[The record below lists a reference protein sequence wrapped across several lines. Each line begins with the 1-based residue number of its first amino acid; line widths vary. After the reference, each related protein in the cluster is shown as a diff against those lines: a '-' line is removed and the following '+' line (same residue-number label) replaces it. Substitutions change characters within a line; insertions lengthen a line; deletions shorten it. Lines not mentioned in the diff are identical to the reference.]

1 MANIS
6 LRAYNREISNLI
18 DRGQTDEAV
27 AHCQYIL
34 QYYPKYIE
42 TYRLLGKAYLEGHRH
57 SEAMD
62 VFQRILTVAPDDF
75 ITQVGMSIIREDEGN
90 LAASIWHMERAF
102 ESQPSNQAIQDEL
115 KHLYGK
121 RDGEE
126 PLKIRLTRG
135 ALCRMYARGNQYRQ
149 AVAEIKSLLT
159 ESPDRVDLE
168 VLLARMYYNLNM
180 KVEATD
186 LCGRL
191 LNKFPHCLEANRIML
206 KILEDSGK
214 KAEGEPYKQ
223 KIINLDPYETMVN
236 DQYQTSEQVPED
248 TIPIEKLEYD
258 PNQKPVQPVPEPS
271 PEVTNETAPDW
282 VMSDLSG
289 GGEELGEKGF
299 TRILDSSA
307 LPSSDQPEA
316 VVPENV
322 QDTISETIETPR
334 VVEPPDMDI
343 PESPSPIVPSL
354 EESPSTQQVEME
366 PQDDELPNW
375 LKDTEKSAEESE
387 VEIPDWLKASGWAA
401 AGSIQEDTP
410 PTSVIHLEPEAEPA
424 DVPIVPAE
432 IPDWVQGLA
441 PAFDESE
448 VEPIKT
454 DAVDD
459 VVSEE
464 TSNKLNDWLSGEQ
477 PQQDATTAGG
487 TASLHLPNEEEEPES
502 GTPDWLK
509 GLEDQG
515 KPSSEQAAVF
525 KSDASTEWQ
534 PETPAPVSTSSH
546 SPQTDKLNM
555 EEIFPSAGGTSI
567 LSPDDVPDWLQDL
580 TAVSEEEK
588 VETPEVPKA
597 INVEAPTQPAP
608 RSHEPGPEIVTTNLP
623 AEEVAPDW
631 LAGIPIETSD
641 KATAVLPE
649 TPEENDGSM
658 PSWLSML
665 DQDASEEPV
674 QSVVAGLSDIP
685 EEIAPIEKAEPEL
698 PESVE
703 AVTDTKEEKP
713 TTSILPPNPEDLA
726 NELPDWLKELDG
738 YPEGTSPIADST
750 QETTDEFPDWLK
762 GFSEN
767 EPSEQAPI
775 TPASLE
781 EPQQEETEVPNW
793 LSDLDLKGS
802 SVESTAVD
810 VPDWLKGLSPEPES
824 PITELAAS
832 DQEVSPDLEIEPES
846 PDLGEVVQAAE
857 MGIIAESLTDVPQ
870 EIEKPKSISTSD
882 LLPFDVE
889 PVAETPLEGVDQME
903 NVPMELQGTMETNEE
918 EQLPVTELQ
927 TESEEPSPEL
937 AVEEQPTAEM
947 TESTEVSGEQ
957 PEMVPFELAAEEA
970 VPDVLAVPTAVEEV
984 TELVAE
990 EPAAIESEEIQ
1001 PVEIIEEQVLE
1012 AEPVLEEVNPVE
1024 ETVEVETIAEEQ
1036 VMPEAGIEVVEEAE
1050 ATIPEPVAVEEP
1062 AVVENLKELDK
1073 VYNQAVKS
1081 IKSGDLESAQEKF
1094 SQLIKKETHLD
1105 KIIEQLSKATET
1117 YPTDFGLWMTLGDA
1131 LGRSGKLQTAL
1142 DAYTRAEEYLQ

>member
-1 MANIS
+1 
-6 LRAYNREISNLI
+6 
-18 DRGQTDEAV
+18 
-27 AHCQYIL
+27 
-34 QYYPKYIE
+34 
-42 TYRLLGKAYLEGHRH
+42 
-57 SEAMD
+57 
-62 VFQRILTVAPDDF
+62 
-75 ITQVGMSIIREDEGN
+75 
-90 LAASIWHMERAF
+90 
-102 ESQPSNQAIQDEL
+102 
-115 KHLYGK
+115 
-121 RDGEE
+121 
-126 PLKIRLTRG
+126 
-135 ALCRMYARGNQYRQ
+135 
-149 AVAEIKSLLT
+149 
-159 ESPDRVDLE
+159 
-168 VLLARMYYNLNM
+168 MYYNLNM
-180 KVEATD
+180 KVEATE

-223 KIINLDPYETMVN
+223 RIINLDPYEKMVN
-236 DQYQTSEQVPED
+236 DQYQSSEQVPED
-248 TIPIEKLEYD
+248 MIPIEKLEYD
-258 PNQKPVQPVPEPS
+258 PNQKPVQPAPETS
-271 PEVTNETAPDW
+271 PEATDETPPDW
-282 VMSDLSG
+282 VLSDLTG

-307 LPSSDQPEA
+307 LPSSDQPED

-322 QDTISETIETPR
+322 QDTISETVVTPR
-334 VVEPPDMDI
+334 AVEPPVMDI
-343 PESPSPIVPSL
+343 PESPSPVVPTF
-354 EESPSTQQVEME
+354 EDSPSTQQIEME

-441 PAFDESE
+441 PTFEEEESE
-448 VEPIKT
+448 PVKA
-454 DAVDD
+454 DAIDD

-477 PQQDATTAGG
+477 PPQDATTAGG

-509 GLEDQG
+509 GLDDQG
-515 KPSSEQAAVF
+515 KPSTEQAAVF

-534 PETPAPVSTSSH
+534 PETPAPASTSSH

-555 EEIFPSAGGTSI
+555 EEIFPASGGTSI

-588 VETPEVPKA
+588 LETPEPPKA
-597 INVEAPTQPAP
+597 INVESPTQPAP
-608 RSHEPGPEIVTTNLP
+608 RIHEPGPEIVTTNLP
-623 AEEVAPDW
+623 ADEVVPDW
-631 LAGIPIETSD
+631 LAGIPAETSG
-641 KATAVLPE
+641 KSTAVLPE

-665 DQDASEEPV
+665 DQDTQEDSG
-674 QSVVAGLSDIP
+674 QTVVTGVP
-685 EEIAPIEKAEPEL
+685 EIPIEIHPAQKEAAEIS
-698 PESVE
+698 ESVE
-703 AVTDTKEEKP
+703 TVSESDEERP

-762 GFSEN
+762 GFAEN
-767 EPSEQAPI
+767 EPTEQAPI
-775 TPASLE
+775 TLTPLE
-781 EPQQEETEVPNW
+781 EPQQEEAEVPNW

-810 VPDWLKGLSPEPES
+810 VPDWLKGLTPEPE
-824 PITELAAS
+824 PVVDELAET
-832 DQEVSPDLEIEPES
+832 DQEVTPELENKPES
-846 PDLGEVVQAAE
+846 ADLGEVVQAAE
-857 MGIIAESLTDVPQ
+857 MGIIAESLTDVPR
-870 EIEKPKSISTSD
+870 ETEKPKPISTSD

-889 PVAETPLEGVDQME
+889 PVAETQSEEVGQVE
-903 NVPMELQGTMETNEE
+903 NIPMELQGTMEGEE
-918 EQLPVTELQ
+918 ILPVAEMQ
-927 TESEEPSPEL
+927 IEGEEPSPEL
-937 AVEEQPTAEM
+937 PVAEQPAVKM
-947 TESTEVSGEQ
+947 TEPSEVSSEQ
-957 PEMVPFELAAEEA
+957 PEMVPMEIVSEEV
-970 VPDVLAVPTAVEEV
+970 VPEVMEAPATVEEV
-984 TELVAE
+984 PELAIE
-990 EPAAIESEEIQ
+990 EPVIPESEEVST
-1001 PVEIIEEQVLE
+1001 PVTVEEPVME
-1012 AEPVLEEVNPVE
+1012 AEPVVEEFKPVE
-1024 ETVEVETIAEEQ
+1024 GVEAVETVAEEQ
-1036 VMPEAGIEVVEEAE
+1036 IFSEPELSVVEEE
-1050 ATIPEPVAVEEP
+1050 AASIPEPVAVEEP

-1073 VYNQAVKS
+1073 IYNQGVKS
-1081 IKSGDLESAQEKF
+1081 IKSGDLEFAQEKF

-1105 KIIEQLSKATET
+1105 KVIEQLSKATET

-1142 DAYTRAEEYLQ
+1142 DAYIKAEEYLQ

>member
-1 MANIS
+1 M
-6 LRAYNREISNLI
+6 
-18 DRGQTDEAV
+18 
-27 AHCQYIL
+27 
-34 QYYPKYIE
+34 
-42 TYRLLGKAYLEGHRH
+42 
-57 SEAMD
+57 
-62 VFQRILTVAPDDF
+62 
-75 ITQVGMSIIREDEGN
+75 
-90 LAASIWHMERAF
+90 
-102 ESQPSNQAIQDEL
+102 
-115 KHLYGK
+115 
-121 RDGEE
+121 
-126 PLKIRLTRG
+126 
-135 ALCRMYARGNQYRQ
+135 
-149 AVAEIKSLLT
+149 
-159 ESPDRVDLE
+159 
-168 VLLARMYYNLNM
+168 
-180 KVEATD
+180 
-186 LCGRL
+186 
-191 LNKFPHCLEANRIML
+191 
-206 KILEDSGK
+206 
-214 KAEGEPYKQ
+214 
-223 KIINLDPYETMVN
+223 
-236 DQYQTSEQVPED
+236 
-248 TIPIEKLEYD
+248 
-258 PNQKPVQPVPEPS
+258 
-271 PEVTNETAPDW
+271 
-282 VMSDLSG
+282 
-289 GGEELGEKGF
+289 
-299 TRILDSSA
+299 
-307 LPSSDQPEA
+307 PSSDQPEN

-322 QDTISETIETPR
+322 QDTSSETLETPR
-334 VVEPPDMDI
+334 AEESSNLDISEPV
-343 PESPSPIVPSL
+343 SPIVLSP
-354 EESPSTQQVEME
+354 EESPSTQQIEME
-366 PQDDELPNW
+366 PQDNELPNW

-410 PTSVIHLEPEAEPA
+410 ATSVIHLEPEAEPA
-424 DVPIVPAE
+424 DVPIVPAD

-448 VEPIKT
+448 VEPVKT

-477 PQQDATTAGG
+477 PPQDATTSGG

-509 GLEDQG
+509 GLEEQG
-515 KPSSEQAAVF
+515 KPSNEQAAVF

-580 TAVSEEEK
+580 SAVSEEEK
-588 VETPEVPKA
+588 VETPEAPKA

-631 LAGIPIETSD
+631 LAGIPVETSD

-665 DQDASEEPV
+665 DQDSSEEPV
-674 QSVVAGLSDIP
+674 QSEVAEVSEIP
-685 EEIAPIEKAEPEL
+685 EEIAPIQNVEAEL

-703 AVTDTKEEKP
+703 AVTNTEEERP
-713 TTSILPPNPEDLA
+713 TTSILPPNPDDLA

-738 YPEGTSPIADST
+738 YPEGTSPIADAA

-767 EPSEQAPI
+767 EPTEQAPI

-781 EPQQEETEVPNW
+781 EPQPEESEVPNW

-802 SVESTAVD
+802 TVESTAVD
-810 VPDWLKGLSPEPES
+810 VPDWLKGLTPEPE
-824 PITELAAS
+824 PVIDELS
-832 DQEVSPDLEIEPES
+832 VTDQEVSPELDNKQEFA
-846 PDLGEVVQAAE
+846 DLGEVAQAAE
-857 MGIIAESLTDVPQ
+857 IGIIAESLTDVPQ
-870 EIEKPKSISTSD
+870 EIEKPKPISTSD

-889 PVAETPLEGVDQME
+889 PVSETPVEEVGQVE
-903 NVPMELQGTMETNEE
+903 NIPMELQGTMEGE
-918 EQLPVTELQ
+918 EQLPVAEMPV
-927 TESEEPSPEL
+927 EVEEPSPEL
-937 AVEEQPTAEM
+937 TAAEQPLAEM
-947 TESTEVSGEQ
+947 TESAEVTGEQ
-957 PEMVPFELAAEEA
+957 PELVPLELASEETVPEVLEVPA
-970 VPDVLAVPTAVEEV
+970 VVEEVPTAVEEV
-984 TELVAE
+984 PEVVVE
-990 EPAAIESEEIQ
+990 EPVIPELEEVSTPEAVEE
-1001 PVEIIEEQVLE
+1001 PVME
-1012 AEPVLEEVNPVE
+1012 AEPVVEEVKPVE
-1024 ETVEVETIAEEQ
+1024 DIAEIETIAEEQ
-1036 VMPEAGIEVVEEAE
+1036 VVSETELSVGEEVE
-1050 ATIPEPVAVEEP
+1050 TPIPEPVAAEEP

-1073 VYNQAVKS
+1073 IYNQGVKS

-1094 SQLIKKETHLD
+1094 SQLIKKEIHLD
-1105 KIIEQLSKATET
+1105 KVIEQLSKATET

>member
-42 TYRLLGKAYLEGHRH
+42 TYRLLGKAYLEGHH
-57 SEAMD
+57 HPEAMD

-102 ESQPSNQAIQDEL
+102 ETQPSNQAIQDEL

-149 AVAEIKSLLT
+149 AVAEIKSLLA

-168 VLLARMYYNLNM
+168 ILLARMYYNLNM
-180 KVEATD
+180 KVEATE
-186 LCGRL
+186 LCGQL
-191 LNKFPHCLEANRIML
+191 LNKFPHCLEANKIML

-236 DQYQTSEQVPED
+236 DQYQSSEQVPED
-248 TIPIEKLEYD
+248 MIPIEKLVYD
-258 PNQKPVQPVPEPS
+258 PNQKSVQPAPESTPK
-271 PEVTNETAPDW
+271 EKEEAAPDW
-282 VMSDLSG
+282 VLSDLSG
-289 GGEELGEKGF
+289 ADQDLGEKGF
-299 TRILDSSA
+299 TRILDSSN
-307 LPSSDQPEA
+307 LPSSDQPEDSFLEN
-316 VVPENV
+316 VVP
-322 QDTISETIETPR
+322 SESP
-334 VVEPPDMDI
+334 VVNG
-343 PESPSPIVPSL
+343 PESVAPTVPSA
-354 EESPSTQQVEME
+354 EEFPSTQQVEME

-387 VEIPDWLKASGWAA
+387 TEIPDWLKASGWAA
-401 AGSIQEDTP
+401 AGSIQEDAP
-410 PTSVIHLEPEAEPA
+410 PTSVIHLEAEPEAEPA
-424 DVPIVPAE
+424 DVPIVPAD

-441 PAFDESE
+441 PAFEEMESE
-448 VEPIKT
+448 PLKP

-477 PQQDATTAGG
+477 PPQDATAGGG

-502 GTPDWLK
+502 STPDWLK
-509 GLEDQG
+509 GLEEQG
-515 KPSSEQAAVF
+515 KQSTEQAPVF

-534 PETPAPVSTSSH
+534 PESPAAVPASSH
-546 SPQTDKLNM
+546 SPQTDKLDM
-555 EEIFPSAGGTSI
+555 DDIFPAAGGTSI

-580 TAVSEEEK
+580 SAVSEEEK
-588 VETPEVPKA
+588 LEPPEPPKV

-608 RSHEPGPEIVTTNLP
+608 RSHEQAPEIVTTNLP
-623 AEEVAPDW
+623 QEEVAPDW

-649 TPEENDGSM
+649 SSEESDGSM

-665 DQDASEEPV
+665 DQDTPEDSGQTVVSKASEAPI
-674 QSVVAGLSDIP
+674 DIP
-685 EEIAPIEKAEPEL
+685 SIQKAEPEL

-703 AVTDTKEEKP
+703 VIPDSEEERP

-750 QETTDEFPDWLK
+750 QDTTDEFPDWLK

-781 EPQQEETEVPNW
+781 EPQAEESEVPNW

-802 SVESTAVD
+802 SVESTVVE
-810 VPDWLKGLSPEPES
+810 VPDWLKGLEPEPEPVVDEMS
-824 PITELAAS
+824 VSA
-832 DQEVSPDLEIEPES
+832 QEISQTLESEPET

-857 MGIIAESLTDVPQ
+857 MGIIAESLVDKPQ
-870 EIEKPKSISTSD
+870 ETDESKPISTSD
-882 LLPFDVE
+882 LLPIDVE
-889 PVAETPLEGVDQME
+889 PVSETPQEQISPLE
-903 NVPMELQGTMETNEE
+903 NVIVDLQETMEVE
-918 EQLPVTELQ
+918 EQLPTSEIPVEISEPSSEL
-927 TESEEPSPEL
+927 ESAEEPVSEI
-937 AVEEQPTAEM
+937 M
-947 TESTEVSGEQ
+947 ESIGMADAQ
-957 PEMVPFELAAEEA
+957 PETAIEEA
-970 VPDVLAVPTAVEEV
+970 VPEVMEVPTVVEEV
-984 TELVAE
+984 PEMIAE
-990 EPAAIESEEIQ
+990 EPVAIEPEELQ
-1001 PVEIIEEQVLE
+1001 PVETVEEPVLE
-1012 AEPVLEEVNPVE
+1012 VEPVLEEVKPVQE
-1024 ETVEVETIAEEQ
+1024 IDKVETIAEEQ
-1036 VMPEAGIEVVEEAE
+1036 VILEAGLEVVEEVE
-1050 ATIPEPVAVEEP
+1050 APVPEPVAVEEP
-1062 AVVENLKELDK
+1062 VVVENLKELDK

-1094 SQLIKKETHLD
+1094 SQLIKKEIHLD

-1117 YPTDFGLWMTLGDA
+1117 YPTDFRLWMTLGDA

>member
-42 TYRLLGKAYLEGHRH
+42 TYRLLGKAYLEGHH
-57 SEAMD
+57 HPEAMD

-149 AVAEIKSLLT
+149 AVAEIKSLLA

-180 KVEATD
+180 KVEATE

-191 LNKFPHCLEANRIML
+191 LNKFPHCLEANKIML

-214 KAEGEPYKQ
+214 KAEGETYKQ

-236 DQYQTSEQVPED
+236 DQYQSSEQVPED
-248 TIPIEKLEYD
+248 MIPIEKLEYD
-258 PNQKPVQPVPEPS
+258 PNQKPVQPAPEATPNVK
-271 PEVTNETAPDW
+271 EEAAPDW
-282 VMSDLSG
+282 VLSDLTG
-289 GGEELGEKGF
+289 ADQDLGEKGF
-299 TRILDSSA
+299 TRILDSSN
-307 LPSSDQPEA
+307 LPSSDQPEDSFLENIKTSESP
-316 VVPENV
+316 VV
-322 QDTISETIETPR
+322 
-334 VVEPPDMDI
+334 DI
-343 PESPSPIVPSL
+343 PEFVVPIAPSA
-354 EESPSTQQVEME
+354 EEFPSTQQVEME

-387 VEIPDWLKASGWAA
+387 TEIPDWLKASGWAA

-410 PTSVIHLEPEAEPA
+410 PTSVIHLEAESEPA
-424 DVPIVPAE
+424 DVPIVPAD

-441 PAFDESE
+441 PAFEEMESE
-448 VEPIKT
+448 PLKP

-477 PQQDATTAGG
+477 PPQDATVAGG

-515 KPSSEQAAVF
+515 KPSTEQAPVF

-534 PETPAPVSTSSH
+534 PESPAPVSTSSH
-546 SPQTDKLNM
+546 SPQTDKLDM
-555 EEIFPSAGGTSI
+555 DEIFPAAGGTSI

-588 VETPEVPKA
+588 LEPPEAPKV

-608 RSHEPGPEIVTTNLP
+608 RPHEQAPEIVTTNLP
-623 AEEVAPDW
+623 PEDVVPDW

-641 KATAVLPE
+641 KSTAVLPE
-649 TPEENDGSM
+649 TPEESDGSM

-665 DQDASEEPV
+665 DQDSSEDSGQTVVTSAPEAPV
-674 QSVVAGLSDIP
+674 DIP
-685 EEIAPIEKAEPEL
+685 PIQKVEPEL
-698 PESVE
+698 PESVD
-703 AVTDTKEEKP
+703 VVPDSEEERP

-781 EPQQEETEVPNW
+781 EPQAEESEVPNW

-802 SVESTAVD
+802 SVESTVVD
-810 VPDWLKGLSPEPES
+810 VPDWLKGLEPEPEPS
-824 PITELAAS
+824 V
-832 DQEVSPDLEIEPES
+832 DEVSVSERETSPTLESEPES

-857 MGIIAESLTDVPQ
+857 MGIIAESLLEKPQ
-870 EIEKPKSISTSD
+870 ETIEPKPISTAD
-882 LLPFDVE
+882 LLPFDIEPVSETSQEEISPVE
-889 PVAETPLEGVDQME
+889 NVPEELQASMEVEEQLPTSEMPVEVTEPSPEMESVEQPVAETVESLGI
-903 NVPMELQGTMETNEE
+903 
-918 EQLPVTELQ
+918 TED
-927 TESEEPSPEL
+927 
-937 AVEEQPTAEM
+937 
-947 TESTEVSGEQ
+947 Q
-957 PEMVPFELAAEEA
+957 PEMTIEEA
-970 VPDVLAVPTAVEEV
+970 VPEVMEVPTVVEEV
-984 TELVAE
+984 PELLVE

-1001 PVEIIEEQVLE
+1001 PVDTIEEPVLE
-1012 AEPVLEEVNPVE
+1012 AEPVLEEVIPVQ

-1036 VMPEAGIEVVEEAE
+1036 VIPEAEVNVVEEAE
-1050 ATIPEPVAVEEP
+1050 TPVPEPVVMEEP
-1062 AVVENLKELDK
+1062 AVVENLKEFDK

-1081 IKSGDLESAQEKF
+1081 IKSGDLEFAQEKF
-1094 SQLIKKETHLD
+1094 GQLIKKETHLD
-1105 KIIEQLSKATET
+1105 KVIEQLSKATET